1 MDSNGWSCMPNPL
14 RIADMK
20 KPARGPVSFCNRRS
34 GSKIAK
40 AITWQPEPERQQER
54 PEQPGQQQE
63 RPEQQRQE
71 PGQQQERPEQ
81 QPGLLFCHRR

>member
-1 MDSNGWSCMPNPL
+1 
-14 RIADMK
+14 MK
-20 KPARGPVSFCNRRS
+20 KPARGPVCFCNRRS

-40 AITWQPEPERQQER
+40 AITWQPEPEQQ
-54 PEQPGQQQE
+54 PEQPGQQPE

-71 PGQQQERPEQ
+71 LEQQQERPEQQ

>member
-1 MDSNGWSCMPNPL
+1 
-14 RIADMK
+14 MK

-40 AITWQPEPERQQER
+40 AITWQPEPERQPGQ
-54 PEQPGQQQE
+54 PGQPGQQQE
-63 RPEQQRQE
+63 RPERQQQE
-71 PGQQQERPEQ
+71 PGQQPERPVQ

>member
-1 MDSNGWSCMPNPL
+1 
-14 RIADMK
+14 MK
-20 KPARGPVSFCNRRS
+20 KPARGPVCFCNRRS

-40 AITWQPEPERQQER
+40 AITWQPEPEQQ
-54 PEQPGQQQE
+54 PEQPGPQPERPE

-71 PGQQQERPEQ
+71 LEQQQERPEQQ

>member
-1 MDSNGWSCMPNPL
+1 
-14 RIADMK
+14 MK
-20 KPARGPVSFCNRRS
+20 KPARGPVCFCNRRS

-40 AITWQPEPERQQER
+40 AITWQPEPEQQ
-54 PEQPGQQQE
+54 PEQQPERQPE

-71 PGQQQERPEQ
+71 LEQQRERPEQQ

>member
-1 MDSNGWSCMPNPL
+1 MNT
-14 RIADMK
+14 
-20 KPARGPVSFCNRRS
+20 PARGPVCFCTRRS

-40 AITWQPEPERQQER
+40 AITWQPEPEQQ
-54 PEQPGQQQE
+54 PEQPGQQPE

-71 PGQQQERPEQ
+71 LEQQQERPEQQ